1 VTITIVGSTGMGDKV
16 RWGVLGVAD
25 IAVRRVIP
33 AMQASP
39 WARIAAIA
47 SRDPERASKAAG
59 ELNISRAYGT
69 YQALLD
75 DPGIEAVYIPLPNH
89 LHVPWTIK
97 AAEAGKHV
105 LCEKPIGLNTAEVRA
120 LMEVQARTGVRIQ
133 EAHMTHH
140 QPQWKGVL
148 DLLAAG
154 RIGAVRGVMGYFG
167 YFNDDPRNIRNVT
180 EFGGGALLDVGC
192 YLVHASRRIF
202 GETPRR
208 VIGLT
213 ERDPVLKTDVLT
225 SAMFDF
231 DRGQSVF
238 TCSTQ
243 GAHEQRLVILG
254 SRASI
259 EMELPFN
266 ATADR
271 FCRISINDGEDL
283 SRRDSQLI
291 EYPPSDQYTIQ
302 GDEFSRAIRENKD
315 QPLPLAESLQNMAVI
330 EAIFRSAESGK
341 WEVPVA

>member
-1 VTITIVGSTGMGDKV
+1 
-16 RWGVLGVAD
+16 
-25 IAVRRVIP
+25 
-33 AMQASP
+33 MQAGS
-39 WARIAAIA
+39 WTQIVAIA
-47 SRDPERASKAAG
+47 SRDLERASKAAKD
-59 ELNISRAYGT
+59 LNIPRAYGS
-69 YQALLD
+69 YQAALD
-75 DPGIEAVYIPLPNH
+75 DPGIEAVYVPLPNH
-89 LHVPWTIK
+89 LHVSWTIK

-105 LCEKPIGLNTAEVRA
+105 LCEKPIGLNTAELRA
-120 LMEVQARTGVRIQ
+120 LMEVQARTGVRIK
-133 EAHMTHH
+133 EALMTHH

-148 DLLAAG
+148 DLIVAG

-180 EFGGGALLDVGC
+180 EYGGGALLDVGC

-202 GETPRR
+202 GAMPRR

-225 SAMFDF
+225 SAMLDF

-243 GAHEQRLVILG
+243 GVHEQRLIILG

-266 ATADR
+266 APSDLS
-271 FCRISINDGEDL
+271 CRISINDGEDL

-291 EYPPSDQYTIQ
+291 EYPPLDQYTIQ
-302 GDEFSRAIRENKD
+302 GDEFSRAIRENKN
-315 QPLPLAESLQNMAVI
+315 QPLPLAESLRYMAVI
-330 EAIFRSAESGK
+330 GAIFRSAESGN
-341 WEVPVA
+341 WEVPDA